1 MSQFPVIPGAHTDVE
16 AFVTDLEAGRFANM
30 LSVALSQTAAAVV
43 DRGKKGKVV
52 IEFEIDNIPGTS
64 QVRVEH
70 YIKFT
75 QPTERGKLIEDSG
88 GATVLHVGK
97 GGKLSLSQQAL
108 FTDETRQTRV
118 PGSN

>member
-1 MSQFPVIPGAHTDVE
+1 MHLKHPGAHTDVE
-16 AFVTDLEAGRFANM
+16 AFVTDLEGGQFANM

-52 IEFEIDNIPGTS
+52 VEFEIDDIPGTH

-75 QPTERGKLIEDSG
+75 QPTERGKLIKDSS
-88 GATVLHVGK
+88 GATVLYVGK
-97 GGKLSLSQQAL
+97 GGKLSLAQQQL
-108 FTDETRQTRV
+108 FSDEHLQQKL
-118 PGSN
+118 PGQN